1 MSLMTIASSV
11 SALFVL
17 ASSLA
22 FAEDPPVISPPPPE
36 PKLTTVEKG
45 DLTLV
50 VDQIGRIAST
60 RTALIRFELEAFDG
74 QVTVAS
80 VVAKPGIVHA
90 GDVIAQLKGKDFE
103 KKLADLKTL
112 VAEATERLAVQIEEQ
127 AVTRAADV
135 TSLERSERSLFLASQ
150 RLKLLREYYDT
161 RDLEYA
167 RLRLKGQNDSLTE
180 QGEELSQLE
189 RMYND
194 ATLESE
200 TKDIVLGRAR
210 RSMDRAQ
217 VHNRYAQS
225 DHDLF
230 LAVEHPNSVKEI
242 EDNARYSQQTLD
254 HTRIR
259 QRLQS
264 IQLRLGLAAAERTLS
279 DLKIR
284 LARMESDGA
293 NFTVKAP
300 VDGVMSMALPEVGE
314 PVTAR
319 MVMATIVDPAS
330 LEVKGSFDLD
340 ALRII
345 EVGSVLQGWI
355 ATRPES
361 AGTLAVDEI
370 SPIGTPAGN
379 GATYAFT
386 ATLRTRDGAWP
397 LGAEAHLVA
406 RKVIADC
413 TLVDSKAIKA
423 EKGKWTVNVWVDGKK
438 VERELRVGASDGKK
452 TQVLS
457 GVSAGENVVLGD
469 G

>member
-1 MSLMTIASSV
+1 MNIASHL

-22 FAEDPPVISPPPPE
+22 FAEDPPVVPPPPE
-36 PKLTTVEKG
+36 PKLATVEKG

-50 VDQIGRIAST
+50 VDQSGRIAST
-60 RTALIRFELEAFDG
+60 RTTLIRFEPEAFDG

-80 VVAKPGIVHA
+80 VVAKPGVVHA

-103 KKLADLKTL
+103 KKLADLKKL
-112 VAEATERLAVQIEEQ
+112 VAEASERLVVQIEEQ
-127 AVTRAADV
+127 SVSRAADV
-135 TSLERSERSLFLASQ
+135 TNLERSERSLFLAAQ

-161 RDLEYA
+161 RDLEFA
-167 RLRLKGQNDSLTE
+167 RVRLKGQVDSLKE

-210 RSMDRAQ
+210 RSMERAQ
-217 VHNRYAQS
+217 TYNRYALS

-242 EDNARYSQQTLD
+242 EDNARYSQQNLD

-264 IQLRLGLAAAERTLS
+264 IQLRLALAGAERTLD
-279 DLKIR
+279 DLKLR

-300 VDGVMSMALPEVGE
+300 VDGLMSISLPEVGE
-314 PVTAR
+314 PVAAR

-345 EVGSVLQGWI
+345 EVGSVVQGWI
-355 ATRPES
+355 PTRPES
-361 AGTLAVDEI
+361 TGTLAVDEI
-370 SPIGTPAGN
+370 SPIGTASGT
-379 GATYAFT
+379 GATFAFT
-386 ATLRTRDGAWP
+386 ASLRTRDGAWP

-423 EKGKWTVNVWVDGKK
+423 EKGKWTVSAWVDGKK
-438 VERELRVGASDGKK
+438 VERDIRVGPSDGKK

-457 GVSAGENVVLGD
+457 GLSAGDKVVLAD